1 MSVKDRRVSAR
12 KEERGGDDS
21 DQRTSKHGGQDATR
35 LPAVADPRN
44 PGVSRRVRRAGDA
57 RGKGTAYRGDMADD
71 GMSPHEARQR
81 ATWGIGIA
89 LGMGVGVALGSA
101 LDNMGL
107 GIALGIAI
115 GVAFAAAFGRTRRES
130 GDTDA
135 GHDTDSGDDG
145 SSGDEP
151 R

>member
-1 MSVKDRRVSAR
+1 
-12 KEERGGDDS
+12 
-21 DQRTSKHGGQDATR
+21 
-35 LPAVADPRN
+35 
-44 PGVSRRVRRAGDA
+44 
-57 RGKGTAYRGDMADD
+57 MADD

-115 GVAFAAAFGRTRRES
+115 GVAFAVAFGRTRRGRP

-135 GHDTDSGDDG
+135 GHDTDPGDDG
-145 SSGDEP
+145 SSAGEP